1 VEPGALTL
9 SLELESLHPDP
20 APVMLG
26 LHPYHPL
33 RLVAPPGS
41 AAGGRSTPP
50 TAAELAGAGEAEA
63 RRACRVWVEADEL
76 WDLDRGRTGW
86 AAPEQRERWA
96 LRRPR
101 SLADLARTA
110 RDSGVAHADGRMPV
124 LFYGDPEVL
133 RGAAAGDD
141 PAGPG
146 GITSGVLDSASG
158 VGLRLETS
166 RAFGAVVVYTPPAH
180 AALSLE
186 PRSTLLDALTLAA
199 AQPDLATGLRSVE
212 PGRPWR
218 AWARL
223 SLQPAAEA

>member
-1 VEPGALTL
+1 VEPAALTL

-20 APVMLG
+20 ALVMLG

-33 RLVAPPGS
+33 RLVAPPGA

-50 TAAELAGAGEAEA
+50 PASELAGAGEAEA
-63 RRACRVWVEADEL
+63 RQACRVWVEADEL
-76 WDLDRGRTGW
+76 WDLDRGHAGW
-86 AAPEQRERWA
+86 AAPGLKERWA

-101 SLADLARTA
+101 SLADLAQTA
-110 RDSGVAHADGRMPV
+110 QETGVAHADGRMPV
-124 LFYGDPEVL
+124 LFYGDVAAL
-133 RGAAAGDD
+133 RSAAAGDD

-146 GITSGVLDSASG
+146 GITGGVLDTASG

-180 AALSLE
+180 AAVSLE

-218 AWARL
+218 GWARL
-223 SLQPAAEA
+223 SLQPVAEA